1 MLNEQGVW
9 RELLTNKYLCG
20 KTLAQVKPKPSDS
33 PFWKGILK
41 VQIDF
46 FSNGTFKIGNGQGTR
61 FWEDTWLGDNPLS
74 MQYPS
79 LFNIVHHKNVL
90 VADVLSY
97 APLNIEF
104 RRALTGQKWT
114 AWTHLVERLMFV
126 SLTSEEDLFKWNL
139 TPNGSFSVKSM
150 YLQCMNGHTPFLR
163 KYLWKLKVPLKIK
176 KIMWF
181 VNRKVILTKDNLAKR
196 HWNGLNNV
204 FSVRRMKLWNA
215 CL

>member
-1 MLNEQGVW
+1 
-9 RELLTNKYLCG
+9 
-20 KTLAQVKPKPSDS
+20 
-33 PFWKGILK
+33 
-41 VQIDF
+41 
-46 FSNGTFKIGNGQGTR
+46 
-61 FWEDTWLGDNPLS
+61 
-74 MQYPS
+74 
-79 LFNIVHHKNVL
+79 
-90 VADVLSY
+90 
-97 APLNIEF
+97 
-104 RRALTGQKWT
+104 
-114 AWTHLVERLMFV
+114 MFV

-139 TPNGSFSVKSM
+139 TRNGSFSVKSM
-150 YLQCMNGHTPFLR
+150 YLQSMNGHTPFLR